1 MTLRL
6 SWNEVAEALKKHMEL
21 PGLDL
26 GAPRVMQ
33 QHPCGSE
40 EELQDI
46 WLEFPINNPN
56 AAEIPAS
63 VPVPV
68 PLDTELDVPF

>member
-1 MTLRL
+1 MILRL

-33 QHPCGSE
+33 QHPYGSE

-63 VPVPV
+63 VPVP
-68 PLDTELDVPF
+68 LDTEPDVPF